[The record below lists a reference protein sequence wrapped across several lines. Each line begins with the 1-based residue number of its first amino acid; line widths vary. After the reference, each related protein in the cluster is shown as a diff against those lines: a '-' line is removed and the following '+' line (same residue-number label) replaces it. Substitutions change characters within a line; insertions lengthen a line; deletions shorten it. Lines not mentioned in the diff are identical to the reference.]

1 MAKKLNSLEDLGG
14 FVYSTNDDFDLNNE
28 LETEET
34 LSPEEQRLE
43 AHLDKKNRG
52 GKVVTIIKGFVGNS
66 DDLKTLSKDLKT
78 LCGVGGSVKD
88 GEIIIQG
95 NFRVPGV
102 RRAIPRRS
110 VRPPTTTCSIRATW
124 PWRTG
129 GRGSWQPPT
138 PHRSR
143 NRSRPPNARPPASST
158 PACCRA
164 PCCTRP
170 RSTAARARCWRWRPN
185 TSTEPPLDR
194 PPPRRDQRRAW
205 AAPGVDAAAAAL
217 AAARQPRR
225 GSSKRNGIALCSGT
239 DGT

>member
-95 NFRVPGV
+95 NFRDKIMNYMKNKGYQVKRV
-102 RRAIPRRS
+102 
-110 VRPPTTTCSIRATW
+110 
-124 PWRTG
+124 G
-129 GRGSWQPPT
+129 G
-138 PHRSR
+138 
-143 NRSRPPNARPPASST
+143 
-158 PACCRA
+158 
-164 PCCTRP
+164 
-170 RSTAARARCWRWRPN
+170 
-185 TSTEPPLDR
+185 
-194 PPPRRDQRRAW
+194 
-205 AAPGVDAAAAAL
+205 
-217 AAARQPRR
+217 
-225 GSSKRNGIALCSGT
+225 
-239 DGT
+239 